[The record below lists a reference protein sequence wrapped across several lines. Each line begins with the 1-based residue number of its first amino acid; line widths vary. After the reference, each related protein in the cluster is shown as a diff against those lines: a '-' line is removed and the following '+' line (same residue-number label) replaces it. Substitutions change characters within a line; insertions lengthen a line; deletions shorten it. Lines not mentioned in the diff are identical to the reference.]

1 MDFLRNTDPSI
12 ADLLQREFERQR
24 TQLEMIASE
33 NFTSLA
39 VMEAMGSVL
48 TNKYAEGYP
57 GRRYYGGCEVV
68 DEVERLARSRAC
80 ELFGAAHAN
89 VQPHS
94 GSTANMTAYLS
105 LARPGDRILGLSLSH
120 GGHLT
125 HGHAVNFSGML
136 FEAHHYEVDRDTE
149 QIDYDALATQA
160 RKLRPAVLVAGSS
173 AYPRAWDFERM
184 GSIARELEIPLMVD
198 MAHFAGLVAAGLHPD
213 PVPHADVITTTT
225 HKTLRGPRGG
235 LILAND
241 EHFKSVN
248 KINFPGMQGGPF
260 MHVIAAKAV
269 CFHEAMSD
277 RFREDQA
284 RTIRNAQVLGETLA
298 AAGLRLVI
306 GGTDTH
312 LLLVDLRSKKLTGKD
327 GEAILEDVGITVNK
341 NTIPFDP
348 ESPFVTSG
356 VRIGTPALTSRGMGE
371 EAMREIGEIID
382 RALTLGAGHGELAQL
397 RERSRALAAGFPLY
411 PEISAGESRS

>member
-1 MDFLRNTDPSI
+1 MSFLRNVDPAI
-12 ADLLQREFERQR
+12 ADLVAGEFERQGS
-24 TQLEMIASE
+24 QLEMIASE

-57 GRRYYGGCEVV
+57 GRRYYGGCEIV
-68 DEVERLARSRAC
+68 DDVERLARTRAC

-94 GSTANMTAYLS
+94 GSTANMTAYLA
-105 LARPGDRILGLSLSH
+105 LAKPGDRILGLSLSH

-136 FEAHHYEVDRDTE
+136 FEAHHYEVDRETE
-149 QIDYDALATQA
+149 QIDYEALAEQA
-160 RKLRPAVLVAGSS
+160 REVRPAVIVAGSS
-173 AYPRAWDFERM
+173 AYPRAWNFEKM
-184 GSIARELEIPLMVD
+184 AAIASELGVPLLVD

-213 PVPHADVITTTT
+213 PVPHADVVTTTP

-241 EHFKSVN
+241 DHFKAVN
-248 KINFPGMQGGPF
+248 KTNFPGMQGGPL

-269 CFHEAMSD
+269 CFHEAMSEK
-277 RFREDQA
+277 FREDQA

-298 AAGLRLVI
+298 AAGLRLVS

-312 LLLVDLRSKKLTGKD
+312 LLLVDMRPKNLTGKD
-327 GEAILEDVGITVNK
+327 AEEILEEAGITVNK

-356 VRIGTPALTSRGMGE
+356 IRIGTPALTSRGMGE
-371 EAMREIGEIID
+371 EQMREIGEIID
-382 RALTLGAGHGELAQL
+382 RALTLGAGHAELATL
-397 RERSRALAAGFPLY
+397 RERSRALTAQFPLY
-411 PEISAGESRS
+411 PEIATPA

>member
-1 MDFLRNTDPSI
+1 MDFLRNIDPAI
-12 ADLLQREFERQR
+12 ADLLREEFDRQC

-80 ELFGAAHAN
+80 ELFGAGHAN

-105 LARPGDRILGLSLSH
+105 LAKPGDRILGLSLSH

-136 FEAHHYEVDRDTE
+136 FEAHHYEVDRETE
-149 QIDYDALATQA
+149 QIDYDALETQA
-160 RKLRPAVLVAGSS
+160 RELRPAVLVAGSS
-173 AYPRAWDFERM
+173 AYPRVWDFARL
-184 GSIARELEIPLMVD
+184 GAIARELTIPLMVD

-248 KINFPGMQGGPF
+248 KINFPGIQGGPF

-284 RTIRNAQVLGETLA
+284 RTIRNAQVLGETLME
-298 AAGLRLVI
+298 AGLRLVS

-312 LLLVDLRSKKLTGKD
+312 LLLVDLRSRELTGKE
-327 GEAILEDVGITVNK
+327 GEAILEQVGITVNK

-371 EAMREIGEIID
+371 EEMREIGEIMD
-382 RALTLGAGHGELAQL
+382 HALTLGADHPELAKL
-397 RERSRALAAGFPLY
+397 RERSRALADAFPLY
-411 PEISAGESRS
+411 PEISD